1 MKKASIIISM
11 AEVTCGIL
19 ESQQCHTFDTPAEAK
34 AFILRNLEAESSELD
49 TPLEKDSGDIMS
61 MFRQVTE
68 GNFSYT
74 VGDHEYHIAFLKV
87 PGEYNVS
94 DDEMANT
101 LEAFVNTGRSVR
113 QYEKMAG
120 NISLNMHRACQNEL
134 WRFVKAIIR
143 AFANGRYDRRNETAH
158 DQAELVA
165 GFMDEKRF

>member
-1 MKKASIIISM
+1 M
-11 AEVTCGIL
+11 AEVVCGVL

-34 AFILRNLEAESSELD
+34 AFILRNLEAESNELD
-49 TPLEKDSGDIMS
+49 TPLEKDSGDIASLSGRAM
-61 MFRQVTE
+61 E

-74 VGDHEYHIAFLKV
+74 IGDHEYHIAFLKTES
-87 PGEYNVS
+87 EYTVH

-113 QYEKMAG
+113 QYEEMAG

-134 WRFVKAIIR
+134 WRFVKAIVR

-165 GFMDEKRF
+165 GFMDKKGF